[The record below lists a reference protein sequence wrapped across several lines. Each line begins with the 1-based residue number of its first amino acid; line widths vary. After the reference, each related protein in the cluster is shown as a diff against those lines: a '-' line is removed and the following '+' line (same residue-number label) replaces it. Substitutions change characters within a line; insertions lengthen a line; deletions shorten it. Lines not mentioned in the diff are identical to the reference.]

1 VLNAKPD
8 SIQQAAN
15 NTPVPYVPG
24 SPPGLEDIDYAV
36 DSIVKHDSWSMSFID
51 LLTLLLA
58 LFVLLLSFKNDG
70 NPENIPVA
78 TAKATPQTLTVIH
91 SDEPIPVSLFA
102 SVPDDPQAPMV
113 LTETDTTAYPRSVIE
128 EIVAKLTKDYDQ
140 QDVAHKDLHISSG
153 TDSINLEISEAILF
167 APASDKLTVK
177 GNQILEQLAG
187 VLVDYPFRLSVEGH
201 TDNVPI
207 NSAQFPSNWE
217 LSAARAT
224 RVTRRLIDNGFPAA
238 SIRSIGYGDTR
249 PIATNDSPEGRA
261 RNRRVSIV
269 MDLSDNDVTRT
280 AGN

>member
-1 VLNAKPD
+1 MLNAKPD
-8 SIQQAAN
+8 SIQQAGN

-24 SPPGLEDIDYAV
+24 SPPGLDDNDYAV

-91 SDEPIPVSLFA
+91 SDEPIPVSPFA
-102 SVPDDPQAPMV
+102 SVPDDTQAPMV
-113 LTETDTTAYPRSVIE
+113 LTETDTTTYPRSVIE

-140 QDVAHKDLHISSG
+140 QDVAHKELRISSG

-167 APASDKLTVK
+167 APASDKLTVT

-187 VLVDYPFRLSVEGH
+187 VLVEYPFRLSVEGH